1 MFASF
6 KESHAEMTSEDGEA
20 SGVVRVKNIM
30 NCLVH
35 LFLFQTIGSDL
46 LFDVIKFLLSSF
58 TEMDIEVLIFVLHN
72 IGLQLRK
79 KDPASVKEIL
89 DLFNQKKNSYQA

>member
-1 MFASF
+1 
-6 KESHAEMTSEDGEA
+6 MTSEGGEE
-20 SGVVRVKNIM
+20 SSVIRVKNIM

-58 TEMDIEVLIFVLHN
+58 TERDVEVLIFVLHN

-89 DLFNQKKNSYQA
+89 DLFNQKKKNSY

>member
-20 SGVVRVKNIM
+20 SSVVRVKNIM

-89 DLFNQKKNSYQA
+89 DLFNQKRNSY